1 MALKER
7 RIKQENTKKR
17 YFGILIAIVVGG
29 MALIAAARL
38 MMMGGMVYQQGQMQD
53 WVEELQETGP
63 WSRETIW
70 TTEKQDVYL
79 IGEERENEQ
88 GEAYV
93 YVRAFCQN
101 GESWEEAEFAPAR
114 SKDKAVFVFS
124 ETDKI
129 QGSILLLK
137 DSLNFV
143 VTGTHGEKSL
153 PEGQM
158 SLVLH
163 KLDYQEGLKSLP
175 FAYSVEA

>member
-38 MMMGGMVYQQGQMQD
+38 MMMGGMVYQQGQMQN

-93 YVRAFCQN
+93 YVRACV
-101 GESWEEAEFAPAR
+101 SWLGA
-114 SKDKAVFVFS
+114 
-124 ETDKI
+124 
-129 QGSILLLK
+129 
-137 DSLNFV
+137 
-143 VTGTHGEKSL
+143 H
-153 PEGQM
+153 
-158 SLVLH
+158 
-163 KLDYQEGLKSLP
+163 
-175 FAYSVEA
+175 